1 MNLKIKY
8 NKALEQKNQ
17 LQVEADKLLLY
28 ENFQDFESFFS
39 EVYQQL
45 FQNLFSYG
53 MQICGN
59 KELVKDCI
67 QELFSEFW
75 KNQKTLTKIKSV
87 KPYLLKCIKRKIKRA
102 LGKGKRLYVDGR
114 FEFEMSQETKLIN
127 DQQQAREQHLLKK
140 ALKSVTERQ
149 REAIYLRFYGNLTY
163 EEVAE
168 VLNIRTKAAYKLIY
182 RALSSLKSAVKTS
195 D

>member
-140 ALKSVTERQ
+140 RIQNNDKSIFRVW
-149 REAIYLRFYGNLTY
+149 G
-163 EEVAE
+163 
-168 VLNIRTKAAYKLIY
+168 
-182 RALSSLKSAVKTS
+182 
-195 D
+195 

>member
-87 KPYLLKCIKRKIKRA
+87 KPYLLKCIKRK
-102 LGKGKRLYVDGR
+102 
-114 FEFEMSQETKLIN
+114 
-127 DQQQAREQHLLKK
+127 
-140 ALKSVTERQ
+140 
-149 REAIYLRFYGNLTY
+149 NL
-163 EEVAE
+163 ECWF
-168 VLNIRTKAAYKLIY
+168 LF
-182 RALSSLKSAVKTS
+182 
-195 D
+195 